1 MLLRVT
7 KVSGGNSATDPR
19 PPSDPPLHACLA
31 TAVVTQSGN
40 APLSGSSGDS
50 PLGESQI
57 IAGVEHAV
65 IPASPP
71 IPIPPIN
78 NTGEVLTIGRKN
90 CTVTVEDKCVSR
102 THATIALLSNRPPP
116 PSADACSSLLNGRI
130 MMEYGTPS
138 TPEEVHACETS
149 TSGVICVIRDRG
161 SKFGTYVSV
170 DETLLTEY
178 SPCNDYGGRGGND
191 GGGGDETGDET
202 DDEGG
207 GVSKQNIFVA
217 LTDNQTRAV
226 SLLSDDSETTLTQ
239 STLKFQKLDEN
250 QSRPLLQLSHSKAGS
265 PYVIILFGPQGSAI
279 RLSLVPMLLT
289 FSRYKAPDLDPI
301 LASLHYI
308 GARCASQWDPKNS
321 THLVAPDKTAAAK
334 GIMAWACR
342 KPVVTKA
349 YIEALL
355 ERKVAREDLPKESDY
370 CPPGSW
376 DANYNV
382 TSEPSSALKGYL
394 IAVMVDDDNA
404 PLALSAGAA
413 IILIHEEA
421 PDSEAEFAKWWNER
435 KTKALADGLVVA
447 VVNST
452 SKTCKNF
459 SGWLKDDGSVRFT
472 NAKNIA
478 KAITGNNGDGDV
490 LVDVDK
496 AVIEKVA
503 QPPPPVGLDDLPD
516 VDHPPASTKVAAT
529 KSSKN
534 VVVNA
539 ETANESE
546 INFNS
551 NNNNEDEPPAST
563 RRKRP
568 QEEVVSENVDQQAGD
583 KDPPER
589 QKRHRKNQVEEAPAE
604 EEVEEPITSDK
615 SKNQQKVVDE
625 SSDDEPGIPTD
636 RISLPTTSDGWFVA
650 APKKRKA
657 FRKQRD
663 EDVDEEVPDSS
674 ALTEKISGL
683 IVREYIPPNK
693 SGRND
698 ATTTATRA
706 KIKKKDFKRCK
717 RFYFVFMCVMHLSKS
732 YFLFF
737 VCLYDPVKKNN
748 VLLGYTTFN
757 GGDAHQNSSN
767 LPKIRLVD
775 VLPKESAR
783 QLALLQQQ
791 ENLEREQELA
801 DHLFNDNVG
810 AGGRNMMSYLSQ
822 STAKKGRG
830 RR

>member
-7 KVSGGNSATDPR
+7 KVSGGNGAADPR
-19 PPSDPPLHACLA
+19 PSSDPPLYACL
-31 TAVVTQSGN
+31 TTTVVTQSANN
-40 APLSGSSGDS
+40 AGDS
-50 PLGESQI
+50 PESQI

-71 IPIPPIN
+71 PPIPPIN
-78 NTGEVLTIGRKN
+78 DTGEVLTIGRKN

-138 TPEEVHACETS
+138 TSEEVHACKTS

-170 DETLLTEY
+170 DETLLTLY
-178 SPCNDYGGRGGND
+178 SPGNDYGDRGGND
-191 GGGGDETGDET
+191 GGGDETGDET

-207 GVSKQNIFVA
+207 GVSKQITFVA
-217 LTDNQTRAV
+217 LTDNQARAV

-239 STLKFQKLDEN
+239 STLKFQKLEEN
-250 QSRPLLQLSHSKAGS
+250 QSKPLLQLSHSKAGS
-265 PYVIILFGPQGSAI
+265 PYVVILFGPQGSAI
-279 RLSLVPMLLT
+279 RLSLVPLLLS
-289 FSRYKAPDLDPI
+289 FSRYKSPDLDPI

-308 GARCASQWDPKNS
+308 GAECASQWDPKNS

-349 YIEALL
+349 FIEALL
-355 ERKVAREDLPKESDY
+355 ERKDARDDLPKESDY

-376 DANYNV
+376 DANFNV
-382 TSEPSSALKGYL
+382 TTEPSLALKGYL

-413 IILIHEEA
+413 IILLHEEA
-421 PDSEAEFAKWWNER
+421 PDSQDKFAKWWNEQ
-435 KTKALADGLVVA
+435 KSKALADGLVMA

-452 SKTCKNF
+452 SKTCKHF
-459 SGWLKDDGSVRFT
+459 SSWLKVDGSVRFT

-478 KAITGNNGDGDV
+478 KAITGNNGAGDI
-490 LVDVDK
+490 LMDVDK
-496 AVIEKVA
+496 AVISL
-503 QPPPPVGLDDLPD
+503 VGLAKLPD
-516 VDHPPASTKVAAT
+516 VDPHLASTKLAAT

-534 VVVNA
+534 VA
-539 ETANESE
+539 EIAEIANESE
-546 INFNS
+546 INFHPNA
-551 NNNNEDEPPAST
+551 NDDEPPAST
-563 RRKRP
+563 RRKRS
-568 QEEVVSENVDQQAGD
+568 QREVFSENVDQPAGD
-583 KDPPER
+583 KDPPEP
-589 QKRHRKNQVEEAPAE
+589 QKRRRTNEVEEAP
-604 EEVEEPITSDK
+604 VEDEADEPITSDK
-615 SKNQQKVVDE
+615 SSAVVKNQQKVIDE
-625 SSDDEPGIPTD
+625 SSDDEPGIPTE

-683 IVREYIPPNK
+683 IVREYIPPSK

-698 ATTTATRA
+698 VTTTATRA
-706 KIKKKDFKRCK
+706 KSKKKDFKRCK
-717 RFYFVFMCVMHLSKS
+717 CPLV
-732 YFLFF
+732 FLFISF
-737 VCLYDPVKKNN
+737 CVWY
-748 VLLGYTTFN
+748 
-757 GGDAHQNSSN
+757 S
-767 LPKIRLVD
+767 
-775 VLPKESAR
+775 
-783 QLALLQQQ
+783 
-791 ENLEREQELA
+791 
-801 DHLFNDNVG
+801 
-810 AGGRNMMSYLSQ
+810 
-822 STAKKGRG
+822 
-830 RR
+830 

>member
-1 MLLRVT
+1 
-7 KVSGGNSATDPR
+7 
-19 PPSDPPLHACLA
+19 
-31 TAVVTQSGN
+31 
-40 APLSGSSGDS
+40 
-50 PLGESQI
+50 
-57 IAGVEHAV
+57 
-65 IPASPP
+65 
-71 IPIPPIN
+71 
-78 NTGEVLTIGRKN
+78 
-90 CTVTVEDKCVSR
+90 
-102 THATIALLSNRPPP
+102 
-116 PSADACSSLLNGRI
+116 

-138 TPEEVHACETS
+138 TSEEVHACETS
-149 TSGVICVIRDRG
+149 KSGVICVIRDKG

-178 SPCNDYGGRGGND
+178 SPSNNNGDRGGND

-207 GVSKQNIFVA
+207 GVSKQNTFVA

-226 SLLSDDSETTLTQ
+226 SLLSDDSETILTQ
-239 STLKFQKLDEN
+239 SILKFQKLDEN
-250 QSRPLLQLSHSKAGS
+250 QSKPLLQLSHSKERS

-289 FSRYKAPDLDPI
+289 FSRYKAPDLDPL

-308 GARCASQWDPKNS
+308 GAECASQWDPKNS

-349 YIEALL
+349 FIEALL
-355 ERKVAREDLPKESDY
+355 ERKDARENLPKESDY

-421 PDSEAEFAKWWNER
+421 PDTEAEFAKWWNEQ
-435 KTKALADGLVVA
+435 KSKALTNGLVIA

-452 SKTCKNF
+452 SKTCKHF
-459 SGWLKDDGSVRFT
+459 SSWLKDDGSVRFT

-478 KAITGNNGDGDV
+478 KAITGNNGAGDI
-490 LVDVDK
+490 LMDVDK

-503 QPPPPVGLDDLPD
+503 QNPPPVGLEELSG
-516 VDHPPASTKVAAT
+516 VDPSPASTKVAAT
-529 KSSKN
+529 KSSKT
-534 VVVNA
+534 VV
-539 ETANESE
+539 ETAEIAGESE
-546 INFNS
+546 IDFHPNDND
-551 NNNNEDEPPAST
+551 DEPPAST
-563 RRKRP
+563 RRKRT
-568 QEEVVSENVDQQAGD
+568 QEEVLSENVDQPAKN
-583 KDPPER
+583 KDPPEP
-589 QKRHRKNQVEEAPAE
+589 QKRRRKNQVEEAPAD
-604 EEVEEPITSDK
+604 EEVEEPFSSDK
-615 SKNQQKVVDE
+615 SSAAVKNQQKVVDE
-625 SSDDEPGIPTD
+625 SSDDEPGIPTE

-698 ATTTATRA
+698 ATTTTTRA
-706 KIKKKDFKRCK
+706 KSKKKDFKRCK
-717 RFYFVFMCVMHLSKS
+717 FPLCINITSA
-732 YFLFF
+732 FL
-737 VCLYDPVKKNN
+737 C
-748 VLLGYTTFN
+748 
-757 GGDAHQNSSN
+757 
-767 LPKIRLVD
+767 
-775 VLPKESAR
+775 
-783 QLALLQQQ
+783 
-791 ENLEREQELA
+791 
-801 DHLFNDNVG
+801 
-810 AGGRNMMSYLSQ
+810 
-822 STAKKGRG
+822 
-830 RR
+830 